1 MSHSPRIIWVCG
13 LVNIRGD
20 GFSVE
25 LRAVLD
31 VFVPAFFFFRVELAL
46 S

>member
-1 MSHSPRIIWVCG
+1 MSHSPGVQVCG
-13 LVNIRGD
+13 LVKNIRGA

-31 VFVPAFFFFRVELAL
+31 VFVPGSFFRVELAL